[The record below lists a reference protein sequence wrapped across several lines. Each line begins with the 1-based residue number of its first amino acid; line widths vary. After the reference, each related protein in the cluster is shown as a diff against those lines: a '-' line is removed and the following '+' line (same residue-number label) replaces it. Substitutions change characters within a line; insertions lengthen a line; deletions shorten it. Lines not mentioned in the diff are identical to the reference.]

1 MKINVIES
9 PNNWWH
15 FCNHL
20 KIIGSY
26 DFLQWANSSGV
37 MAAKAQQLPHLI
49 YLKQTKLNLFPCSSL
64 NVRLYR
70 SLVFH
75 FRHTRIVT
83 IIKLLPEGSR
93 IKTSQKEPIKKC
105 LGTNR
110 KISNW
115 IRNKQESTHILGE
128 RLSSLWVDVV
138 FFFRKNV
145 GRDCGRVSTE
155 IPFPFRWPLKTKI
168 DVQWDFSFSLV
179 NLPCRW
185 RSFAF
190 EWMSKISRYCAFW
203 FRHFCREKCACAFCL
218 VAHRRDRTSNVSHA
232 LAI

>member
-49 YLKQTKLNLFPCSSL
+49 YLKQTKLNFFPCSSL

-83 IIKLLPEGSR
+83 IIKLLPDESR

-110 KISNW
+110 TFEQTRINSHSRRE
-115 IRNKQESTHILGE
+115 I
-128 RLSSLWVDVV
+128 VV
-138 FFFRKNV
+138 FV
-145 GRDCGRVSTE
+145 GRCC
-155 IPFPFRWPLKTKI
+155 FF
-168 DVQWDFSFSLV
+168 
-179 NLPCRW
+179 LPQ
-185 RSFAF
+185 
-190 EWMSKISRYCAFW
+190 
-203 FRHFCREKCACAFCL
+203 KCWKGL
-218 VAHRRDRTSNVSHA
+218 RKG
-232 LAI
+232 